1 MSVKTIVAGL
11 FVGSALFAAPAFA
24 GEGPFT
30 DAQVKKGLTEYN
42 THCRTC
48 HAKDGNG
55 ALGPALHGDTFKGR
69 FGGQSWA
76 DIRNWIHENMPQTA
90 PGTLSDDQ
98 LNVLTAYIMT
108 LNGYTAGQTEM
119 SPDAAKSV
127 TLEK

>member
-11 FVGSALFAAPAFA
+11 FVGSALFAAPALA

-30 DAQVKKGLTEYN
+30 ADQVKKGLTEYN

-48 HAKDGNG
+48 HAKDGKG
-55 ALGPALHGDTFKGR
+55 ALGPALHGDTFKSR

-76 DIRNWIHENMPQTA
+76 DIRTWIHDNMPQTA

-98 LNVLTAYIMT
+98 LNVLTAYTMS
-108 LNGYTAGQTEM
+108 LNGYTPGQTEL
-119 SPDAAKSV
+119 SADTAKTV

>member
-11 FVGSALFAAPAFA
+11 FVGSALFAAPALA

-30 DAQVKKGLTEYN
+30 ADQVKKVLTEYN

-48 HAKDGNG
+48 HAKDGKG

-76 DIRNWIHENMPQTA
+76 DIRTWIHDNMPQTA

-98 LNVLTAYIMT
+98 LNVLTAYTMS
-108 LNGYTAGQTEM
+108 LNGYTPGQTEL
-119 SPDAAKSV
+119 SADTAKTV